1 MGLCCSTS
9 DQGAQI
15 SAADHGKHRKQ
26 EAGNDKKML
35 LGYLDEEN
43 EGQQDNDDTSTAAG
57 EPVLK
62 KKVSVYKSV
71 KGDQVDEAMEILINR
86 FNVNLPVIRIGDGKY
101 LIGTEQKMV
110 VLRNSTCM
118 VRVGGGFERMEDYIA
133 RNQESEIEK
142 IKKIM
147 NDQNKS
153 YD

>member
-1 MGLCCSTS
+1 M
-9 DQGAQI
+9 
-15 SAADHGKHRKQ
+15 
-26 EAGNDKKML
+26 
-35 LGYLDEEN
+35 
-43 EGQQDNDDTSTAAG
+43 
-57 EPVLK
+57 
-62 KKVSVYKSV
+62 SVYKSV